1 MMTSTEKEFVKN
13 TNNRTVDYIKAL
25 VCAYYEIDGSIYTS
39 KKRNIESIKGR
50 HMAIYMV
57 KKNTNLPL
65 VQIGNLFNCDHST
78 VVHIEKKFTNYIEYD
93 RDFKNEISEIQSIID
108 NKKIELSTNIDL
120 NKDYYYI
127 PLNDFKSIKIKENKA
142 IILVNFNEKDMRY
155 LKILDIRGEQVLYNH
170 ETKVIEHNNK
180 KMCVLEK
187 IKQDEK
193 NNNNS

>member
-1 MMTSTEKEFVKN
+1 MISETEREFVKN
-13 TNNRTVDYIKAL
+13 TNNKTVDYIKSL
-25 VCAYYEIDGSIYTS
+25 ISAYYEVDISIFNS
-39 KKRNIESIKGR
+39 KKRNIESVKPR

-65 VQIGNLFNCDHST
+65 VQIGNIFNCDHST
-78 VVHIEKKFTNYIEYD
+78 VVHVEKKFTNYIEFD
-93 RDFKNEISEIQSIID
+93 KDFKNEINEIQSIID
-108 NKKIELSTNIDL
+108 NKKIELNTNIDL

-142 IILVNFNEKDMRY
+142 IILVNFNEKDLRY
-155 LKILDIRGEQVLYNH
+155 LKIIDIRGEEVLYNH
-170 ETKVIEHNNK
+170 GKKVIEHNNK